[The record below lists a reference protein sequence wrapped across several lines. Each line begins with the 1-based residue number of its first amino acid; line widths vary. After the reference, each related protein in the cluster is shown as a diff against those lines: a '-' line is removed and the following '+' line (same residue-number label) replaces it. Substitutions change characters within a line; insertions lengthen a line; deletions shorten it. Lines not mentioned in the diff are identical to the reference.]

1 MSFLEVL
8 EAISDYSLSIILSG
22 IVIYVV
28 IRFINLGFT
37 KLEKG
42 MGNKKHDKLLAM
54 RSEIDVE
61 VHSIISE
68 FLTLHK
74 GTRIQV
80 IEFTNSVT
88 SVAYLPFKYMSCTY
102 EVISYGAKPEAKRI
116 DKLSTSLFGP
126 FLSQLSKEGT
136 MVLDEATCHRLSGS
150 VEDIF
155 TQMGSAHQLCAI
167 LRTQKTKSIGFVCL
181 CKEDEVTLRD
191 QSDIKMLASQLSALL
206 GVLDN

>member
-1 MSFLEVL
+1 MSILEIVESISEYGITLLITGIFL
-8 EAISDYSLSIILSG
+8 
-22 IVIYVV
+22 YVV
-28 IRFINLGFT
+28 IRFINIGFN

-42 MGNKKHDKLLAM
+42 MSNMKHDKALAM
-54 RSEIDVE
+54 RGEIDIE
-61 VHSIISE
+61 VHALINE

-102 EVISYGAKPEAKRI
+102 EVVSYGVKPEAKRI
-116 DKLSTSLFGP
+116 DKLSTSLFTP

-136 MVLDEATCHRLSGS
+136 MTLDEPTCSALSGS

-155 TQMGSAHQLCAI
+155 NAIGSKYQLCAI
-167 LRTQKTKSIGFVCL
+167 LRTHKNKSIGFVCL
-181 CKEDEVTLRD
+181 CKEEDITLRD
-191 QSDIKMLASQLSALL
+191 QTDIKMLASQLSVLL